1 MSEYAAVSALL
12 FLALHSTQRITQSL
26 LRSLLGIF
34 LRAVITQKL
43 PQSSR
48 LLQSLLS
55 NRAHQVFVFAA
66 REHGFDKGAAQLL
79 VFGW

>member
-1 MSEYAAVSALL
+1 MLRFLRCYSLHFTRHSE
-12 FLALHSTQRITQSL
+12 L
-26 LRSLLGIF
+26 LRASLGLCWAFF